1 MKTGALAGIKGLEL
15 GSMVAAPYCAK
26 LLADL
31 GADVIKAEPPGAG
44 DPARRR
50 GPFPD
55 DVSHPEKSGLFLYL
69 NTSKRSVTLDIAKDE
84 GRKLFLE
91 MAAKVD
97 IIIED
102 TAPGELAATGLNYER
117 LSQANSA
124 LVMLSITP
132 FGQDGPYRDYR
143 TYHLNQYHMG
153 GFTSGFYEGKEDSRA
168 PARGGGYVAEYDAGL
183 TASVACM
190 AATLAAKA
198 TGRGQHV
205 DVSKQDASMCLER
218 VDIGRAVN
226 EPDFRSTWGSYGGL
240 LETKDGHLIITAA
253 SDKQWTGM
261 VAAMGDPEWSQ
272 EEWCQGET
280 TRSDNADR
288 IQPYIE
294 EWAAGLTRDEL
305 YHLLQSEGTPGGPV
319 LNAAE
324 VRDWV
329 QMKERGFFVEIE
341 HPEAGSL
348 GYAGAP
354 YRFSGVETA
363 MERAPLL
370 GEHNAEIYGNELGYT
385 EEDLRRMS
393 AAGVI

>member
-1 MKTGALAGIKGLEL
+1 MRVMAFEAHPDDIDHFCAGTLAKYAASGADIAVVVMTDGSGGSPDRPVEEIARIREAETRASAAVIGAEVFWMGYRDAFLFNGPEIRTHAIDIIRQFRPDVILTLDRDNDYHPDHLACGQIVWDTHVLVTVPNIDTGTPPCETIPEIFYMDTPAGINFVPEFYVDTTDHWEEKKR
-15 GSMVAAPYCAK
+15 MVLCH
-26 LLADL
+26 
-31 GADVIKAEPPGAG
+31 E
-44 DPARRR
+44 
-50 GPFPD
+50 
-55 DVSHPEKSGLFLYL
+55 
-69 NTSKRSVTLDIAKDE
+69 
-84 GRKLFLE
+84 
-91 MAAKVD
+91 
-97 IIIED
+97 
-102 TAPGELAATGLNYER
+102 
-117 LSQANSA
+117 
-124 LVMLSITP
+124 
-132 FGQDGPYRDYR
+132 
-143 TYHLNQYHMG
+143 
-153 GFTSGFYEGKEDSRA
+153 
-168 PARGGGYVAEYDAGL
+168 
-183 TASVACM
+183 
-190 AATLAAKA
+190 
-198 TGRGQHV
+198 
-205 DVSKQDASMCLER
+205 
-218 VDIGRAVN
+218 
-226 EPDFRSTWGSYGGL
+226 
-240 LETKDGHLIITAA
+240 
-253 SDKQWTGM
+253 
-261 VAAMGDPEWSQ
+261 SQ